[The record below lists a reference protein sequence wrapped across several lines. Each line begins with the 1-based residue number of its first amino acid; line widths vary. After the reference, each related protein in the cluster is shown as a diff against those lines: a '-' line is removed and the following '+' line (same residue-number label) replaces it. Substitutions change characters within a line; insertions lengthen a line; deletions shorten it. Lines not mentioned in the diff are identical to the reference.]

1 MYSESEISEYDVDD
15 DSDIR
20 YRRGRYRCRKEEE
33 CIRCEDRYRNS
44 SQGRQSRDERDRIW
58 YNDMSRFDLDLLD
71 GGVFI
76 NKEHSSNST
85 DLGQAVIVDSGCPRS
100 LMGDQQLDGLKDLID
115 VTICNVKEEGFR
127 FGPSKIYRSNKK
139 AKFSMRIGINEVDC
153 EFFLISGNIPILLGN
168 DVMVPNGGNINL
180 EENILFLNKVDMAI
194 PLKKTRGGHFV
205 IPVNSIAEVDR
216 HNVKGEE
223 ADAVMLMVLESV
235 DEEAIQQLHDEVGHT
250 VFLALAMT
258 NEEEKH
264 VKKAHR
270 YFGHRSARRIW
281 VKREG

>member
-1 MYSESEISEYDVDD
+1 
-15 DSDIR
+15 
-20 YRRGRYRCRKEEE
+20 
-33 CIRCEDRYRNS
+33 
-44 SQGRQSRDERDRIW
+44 
-58 YNDMSRFDLDLLD
+58 
-71 GGVFI
+71 
-76 NKEHSSNST
+76 
-85 DLGQAVIVDSGCPRS
+85 
-100 LMGDQQLDGLKDLID
+100 MGDQQLDGLKDLID

-139 AKFSMRIGINEVDC
+139 AKFSMRIGINEVDF

-235 DEEAIQQLHDEVGHT
+235 DKKAIQQLHDEVGHT